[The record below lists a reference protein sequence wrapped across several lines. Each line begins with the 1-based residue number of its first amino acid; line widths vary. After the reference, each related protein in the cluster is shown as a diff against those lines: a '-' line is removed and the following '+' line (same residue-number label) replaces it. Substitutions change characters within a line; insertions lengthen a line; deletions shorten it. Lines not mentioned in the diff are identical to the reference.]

1 MFFSLNGDK
10 GKITNERQQ
19 NKTENAENQ
28 EQEHKMLEINV
39 QAASVEKE
47 RKKVNVSGQWQIIY
61 KSGCHN
67 SSDIQGMTTLEGLF
81 EVLNFETCQVPNANC

>member
-28 EQEHKMLEINV
+28 EQEHKMLEIKV

-47 RKKVNVSGQWQIIY
+47 RKSMFQVNGKLSI
-61 KSGCHN
+61 N
-67 SSDIQGMTTLEGLF
+67 QGVTTPVIFKG
-81 EVLNFETCQVPNANC
+81 